1 MSSAPVDPPPPKP
14 DVEQLFAYART
25 VETAAAFAGTFAGCM
40 VGLPIVGLLLA
51 ALTCN
56 GSLAAVAIPF
66 LAFWVGDL
74 EFSHGPN
81 HRWAFNGEG
90 YRWIPVVVWGVTWA
104 GFSWAA
110 RRLPTTRAT
119 VAAAVG
125 VIAVVIVGMHA
136 TLRLLGVRYYFPNL

>member
-1 MSSAPVDPPPPKP
+1 MSSTPVDPPPPKP
-14 DVEQLFAYART
+14 DVEQLLAYART
-25 VETAAAFAGTFAGCM
+25 VETAAAFAGTFACCM

-74 EFSHGPN
+74 EFCQGPN

-90 YRWIPVVVWGVTWA
+90 YRWIPLTVWLVTWA
-104 GFSWAA
+104 GFAWAA
-110 RRLPTTRAT
+110 RGLPTTRAKV
-119 VAAAVG
+119 VAAVV
-125 VIAVVIVGMHA
+125 VIVVVIVGMHV
-136 TLRLLGVRYYFPNL
+136 TLRLLDIRYYFPNL